1 MPFSWLICSLK
12 TNERSVW
19 TILAFHCETLV
30 ACSVKLYGVCDP
42 HFIYLKV
49 NEMWIA
55 NSVELQTQQSSGQHY
70 TRSTN
75 ENTEKL
81 LSGMNQTVSWYR
93 CLQSTIGYCLAGTLL
108 GCFKGWSEMKLSQ
121 CLSGEASLDVISL
134 TSGEVMRETVL
145 PLIDE
150 ER

>member
-1 MPFSWLICSLK
+1 MNVQC
-12 TNERSVW
+12 ERSLLF
-19 TILAFHCETLV
+19 I
-30 ACSVKLYGVCDP
+30 VKLYGVCDP

-81 LSGMNQTVSWYR
+81 LSGMNQTVS
-93 CLQSTIGYCLAGTLL
+93 
-108 GCFKGWSEMKLSQ
+108 
-121 CLSGEASLDVISL
+121 
-134 TSGEVMRETVL
+134 
-145 PLIDE
+145 
-150 ER
+150 